1 MNRDIT
7 VEHKPLGRDFV
18 FPIGPDDTV
27 EILKRRLTALDPT
40 YHWSQMRIRLPNL
53 QTLYNNQNLFEIP
66 STQFIMRYLSAPP
79 FFNGVTF
86 MTEAYITWDYVDSQM
101 IQQVIE
107 SDLDI
112 RGEAYTFMVRAAEQQ
127 DTVTVGRENCKW
139 KIKQWDSSTAPS
151 SEDGIQILYY
161 NTRTGVREP
170 RTINNLDKIKAR
182 MDHFLIDSF
191 TVNRNHTLY
200 GGILCLKGPFTISNN
215 FDERVIQDN
224 DPNSYI
230 EINVGDIVSDCAAD
244 PIDSSTRHPNNN
256 IDDLPIRMADDEPT
270 LWYGRKNRW

>member
-1 MNRDIT
+1 MNRNIT
-7 VEHKPLGRDFV
+7 VDHKPLDRDFI
-18 FPIGPDDTV
+18 FSISPEDTV
-27 EILKRRLTALDPT
+27 ETLKRRLTAIDPT
-40 YHWSQMRIRLPNL
+40 YHWSQMRIRLLNR
-53 QTLYNNQNLFEIP
+53 QKLYNNQLLFDVP
-66 STQFIMRYLSAPP
+66 STQFIMQYLPAPP

-86 MTEAYITWDYVDSQM
+86 ITPPYITWDYVDNQM

-112 RGEAYTFMVRAAEQQ
+112 RGEVHTFMVRAAEAQ
-127 DTVTVGRENCKW
+127 DTVTVGRENCRW

-151 SEDGIQILYY
+151 YEDGIQILYY
-161 NTRTGVREP
+161 NTRTGISEP
-170 RTINNLDKIKAR
+170 RPINNLDKITAQ

-200 GGILCLKGPFTISNN
+200 GGILCLKGPFTISNDFN
-215 FDERVIQDN
+215 DRVIRDN
-224 DPNSYI
+224 DPNSYM

-244 PIDSSTRHPNNN
+244 PIDESTRNPNNN
-256 IDDLPIRMADDEPT
+256 NDDLPIPMPDEPT